1 MPSGSVAKLT
11 MWVPPYAVR
20 PVSLATCWLSL
31 TTASGSGTKVS
42 SMPLRVR
49 TTPGGPAL
57 EHASISTA
65 WSSGSCARLGRR
77 LSIRPVSRWWVWCL
91 GSVVVGTRVAP
102 GRAWALKTYTGLPAN
117 GTGSSSLTA
126 SLVTGL

>member
-1 MPSGSVAKLT
+1 
-11 MWVPPYAVR
+11 
-20 PVSLATCWLSL
+20 
-31 TTASGSGTKVS
+31 
-42 SMPLRVR
+42 MPLRVR

-57 EHASISTA
+57 EHASISTP
-65 WSSGSCARLGRR
+65 WSLGSRARLGRR
-77 LSIRPVSRWWVWCL
+77 LSIPPVSRCRVWCL

-117 GTGSSSLTA
+117 GTGSSALAS